1 MEARL
6 RLKVSSFVLFDLLL
20 LHFYRFDRDA
30 IPCLKLISC
39 RAFLDLA
46 LKHNGHRY
54 EILTPLRRLLFISS
68 RLWLP
73 HRLISVIKLT
83 LFWRW
88 FKQLVAFVA
97 FLWFRGQTPSACVL
111 SNVDLLRANAA
122 RTFSHFELFCWFARN
137 RALSLLMLHHRLL
150 RAVFLADCLSVDV
163 HV

>member
-1 MEARL
+1 MKARL
-6 RLKVSSFVLFDLLL
+6 RLKNSFFVLFDLRLL
-20 LHFYRFDRDA
+20 YFYRFYRDS

-39 RAFLDLA
+39 QAFLDLA

-54 EILTPLRRLLFISS
+54 EILCPLLRLLFISN

-73 HRLISVIKLT
+73 HMQVFIIQLT

-122 RTFSHFELFCWFARN
+122 RTFSHFELFCWFARD

-163 HV
+163 NV